1 VALASPVPTV
11 RRRRRT
17 GVFAE
22 RLPGRRTV
30 GALVRRLLGEK
41 VIYHSHRRLYMYA
54 STIRGGEQKRRLP

>member
-1 VALASPVPTV
+1 
-11 RRRRRT
+11 
-17 GVFAE
+17 VFAE

-54 STIRGGEQKRRLP
+54 STIRGGEQKRRLS